1 MAKSVWDDLE
11 EVKENNNSNI
21 IQNSNNYKSVWDD
34 LEEVNSSNSNT
45 PNFQD
50 IEPHPY
56 INMAKDVAKKALNKS
71 TEMLNGMRDNFNN
84 PQQVQPQIQQPIQQP
99 EQPIVKPVLNTQNA
113 NNNNQVHIT
122 NPLDNYNLKDVTNRG
137 IDMLMRPETY
147 TRDANA
153 YQMETNNLN
162 ALGNNN
168 SGVPTFKLSATQ
180 NVLTNPAIQQL
191 KGAEKQEFAKRA
203 IKAIVNEKLTPQ
215 QEIENNYNSRANY
228 ELANKINADMLDSL
242 ERSKANYYAD
252 NGLEQL
258 GQGNISDWS
267 INPIS
272 QGEYI
277 ADKLRTNIEP
287 LQNNVIK
294 PIGNVIN
301 DIGAGVTQGI
311 ALAPYQLYQMVTE
324 PFRTIKSDIAT
335 RNNKEKPLSYGEFKK
350 LSISEQKDYVNKL
363 RKDSDVIAG
372 VQTAFAK
379 GGVNL
384 VNSVIDSISNTPY
397 MLSASATGKDYKK
410 VIEVKKLEKELAHKL
425 GVNASTNEVGK
436 ALVNHLRDV
445 KDKANDYKTVTALSE
460 FVVSMLPF
468 VPKSKTFI
476 SKIPDKSKLSGY
488 ISTTAKTVKPNELA
502 NAIKTGASIGAVLS
516 GGDTDLQGTIANAT
530 AGGLGGAT
538 LHEGGKVIKEG
549 TKLVGKI
556 SDNVKTNIEKA
567 KYINELKKNP
577 DNWVYETETKP
588 TGKMRGLGLSQ
599 TPEMKTETKRVFSP
613 FVDVDNMKSGAY
625 KERIS
630 KTDYKELGN
639 KKNEVE
645 IWKPNHELGESGELK
660 QGSLYGNVSA
670 NGVVN
675 QGGSARPLLVDKQN
689 PNYEKDIENLINAKN
704 NNSKVDIGP
713 VSDNVINAGI
723 KANIDL
729 RGYRHNI
736 DKSALNHIINRHGK
750 TENYR
755 NQIPI
760 TNDDIKN
767 IPDVIYNA
775 DKVEYSGKNK
785 QGKDVFK
792 YTKTMEDGNIYYA
805 EEVRTGKKQ
814 LSTQTMHKISGRS
827 NVIKPK
833 SPTSETISTNNSITD
848 NSETFKGGV
857 EESNITPEKQKE
869 LETQEKIN
877 WERTLKRRDNVDIE
891 IIKRAANL
899 KNGKKYSTGE
909 IKMLIGSARRGTL
922 NTPSLRSRF
931 DKLMKLV
938 EEPDDRITVQ
948 GGLSEFAEFHN
959 PNATD
964 EELVNA
970 AINNLLHNRKPL
982 NITERENDYTKH
994 LEQMYN
1000 DIENVRT
1007 QLLNVKTDVE
1017 AFEIYEQK
1025 ANELIK
1031 KYPNEISDDTFV
1043 EFVNIIN
1050 DKYEQS
1056 SYNKENE
1063 EINEYIS
1070 NVNGSGQG
1078 IYEKTSER
1086 NKRRTRKSNDDN
1098 IERVSKNDGN
1108 EYTQE
1113 TSTDRR
1119 TDVTPLENSE
1129 KINNNE
1135 EKGVDNERQ
1144 IDRRTNQRTNR
1155 ENSKKLSTTLQ
1166 MDKTMV
1172 SEQSKRLDTNNQG
1185 TIRPNRSE
1193 RTTDNVT
1200 IGNER
1205 LTKESK
1211 ISSSDKELIE
1221 KEYKNQH
1228 ELNLAIENYIN
1239 NGEYKKYQGSIRMP
1253 QAIKD
1258 WLKKYA
1264 GAGGLEKQGAEGK
1277 GLLSEYYTPQN
1288 IVNKMWEMTAQ
1299 YINTDGAKVLEPSV
1313 GIGRFLE
1320 TAPQNTSFD
1329 VVEMNPVSAKIA
1341 KILYPNANVST
1352 GEFQE
1357 RFIDK
1362 FKNLPIKNVTPEYDI
1377 VIGNP
1382 PYGQYSGRYK
1392 GLGEGRKHARLE
1404 SYFINR
1410 GLDSLKENGILTFIV
1425 PSTFLN
1431 GMKTFSKL
1439 EIGKKCEL
1447 IDAYR
1452 LPEKTFDTTSIGT
1465 DIIVLRKTNNKSY
1478 DENLSE
1484 NNWFNQ
1490 HPEKILGSIEER
1502 KNKFGKLE
1510 NYVKGDKNAVDKIDT
1525 SKKDIKETVVKDI
1538 NVPHKTTTKKSN
1550 HIASTSKKVKSEPIE
1565 QKTVEYEEYK
1575 AKNPV
1580 SDEDY
1585 KYFADTRVDGTLP
1598 KGKYSVG
1605 EKVNQYKGELYND
1618 FNYLQGNIY
1627 EKLDAL
1633 ETENLP
1639 KEQKEKQ
1646 MKKLLSVLPKPKTLN
1661 EIKLTPTSDF
1671 VREFPMKITV
1681 KDYMGNK
1688 VEEPTSLDKK
1698 YIKYVR
1704 DLTKAERNNI
1714 NVWDIEKFV
1723 NGDSIKTK
1731 FRGSKEEKENKR
1743 AGYLTRL
1750 KKTVD
1755 KTFNDFINSELP
1767 KEDKERFIDK
1777 WNRTFNGI
1785 YTPDYNKMPMFV
1797 KGLSATFKGEK
1808 LKLQNV
1814 QVEGINYLTNKGV
1827 GLLGFEV
1834 GVGKTL
1840 SGIISTV
1847 QNMQMGRCKKPLI
1860 LVPKQVK
1867 PNWIREIHEA
1877 FPNMKVNDLDNLS
1890 KFSGS
1895 IDDNTISVATFQVL
1909 DNIWYGENALKEL
1922 TRETYSINNDFSR
1935 ESTKRGLEKSK
1946 ERIEQFI
1953 GKAEKGNKKK
1963 YNLEDLGIDHITVD
1977 EAHNFKNLFG
1987 AAKADG
1993 QQGNTYTEI
2002 TGAEST
2008 RAKRLFLATQ
2018 HILNQNNNRNVFM
2031 LTATPFNNNPLEVF
2045 NMLTY
2050 LAKDK
2055 LDKMCLYNVYQFMEN
2070 YVDISADWVVD
2081 SKNDVVYKQVA
2092 SGFKNLQS
2100 LQGIIKSCMLI
2111 RSAEDAGVK
2120 RPNKH
2125 TRRVVLEPTQEQLD
2139 IIAEAEQEAITAKSD
2154 DKGAILRAISKSRI
2168 ATISPDI
2175 YNKNLEVSAED
2186 FIKNSPKLEYVMNAI
2201 ESMKN
2206 SDAKTSQLLYMPIGV
2221 DFLPK
2226 IKEYLVNKGVYNA
2239 NEIGIIKAGV
2249 NDDKI
2254 NEIVDSF
2261 NDKKGDIKLIIGT
2274 NKMKEGMNLNQNSSV
2289 LYVPYMD
2296 WNPTDYMQ
2304 IVGRIWRRGN
2314 NYDDIRVVVPLLKD
2328 STDSFMFQK
2337 LDEKIKRLNNIM
2349 DTTKDYIDTSELSTA
2364 DEKINMITNPDKKA
2378 NMFSQI
2384 EKQKLD
2390 NQKSTLQG
2398 KLETT
2403 QHYKSELEQAK
2414 KDVKNA
2420 EYWVNSYKEKLENI
2434 EDKESYQYS
2443 YTKSSVDSYKKE
2455 LSKAKQNLKYVEN
2468 KIERLELDFKGKD
2481 SEENINKEI
2490 EKIDKKLEDLKET
2503 TEKKR
2508 EEYQKEYNNTR
2519 AKGKNIDELIKEF
2532 EEDTKNLYENVE
2544 ENGESYS
2551 IDIPDFMKK
2560 QNNEVVEDTG
2570 LDIDLDNI
2578 HSKISK
2584 GIKGRDL
2591 MKLLPNEIAEIFE
2604 KHSRF
2609 RSYTFKNLDTNSK
2622 STKGVHY
2629 NFRREIHLNLDAIKD
2644 SPSKFVKTLLHELRH
2659 AQQEYEY
2666 LEIIKKPKNQR
2677 TNNENLFVENYKKCK
2692 EVNRKK
2698 QIYYNK
2704 HKDLI
2709 DRFRQCNYSSAEE
2722 RANAISQLSQKEQD
2736 ILDTYDNL
2744 FKNYWN
2750 SQFEVEAREQGELYA
2765 KKYRQKSGY
2774 SLSRTFRTEQTNTG
2788 TSTEWNLGPN
2798 SRNSSTRGGKLSTN
2812 ERGLG
2817 QNQGRDT
2824 QFLGEYSEEQPEY
2837 RTEPT
2842 RQEINKAT
2850 TLSNSDSAVQRVA
2863 KNEVRKWYGG
2873 IEKDRY
2879 DVNKNLSAFVRHTDR
2894 VAKDLS
2900 KKLGFKV
2907 NGKMVR
2913 EIMPFLRERTDF
2925 PMKLDRKDLKR
2936 LFTSLSSQ
2944 DKAILRSDADVI
2956 SNKLQKYYEN
2966 YNYAHGIVPDE
2977 QIENHISHIWDL
2989 DNKKS
2994 ALLTS
2999 YFSTKSKFAKQ
3010 RTIETLVKGI
3020 DGFEVNGE
3028 MVNFKPKTLDYAEIL
3043 KISSDSL
3050 IKATHDIMLAENV
3063 KNLKKGNEKLVLP
3076 INKAPKD
3083 WVEINHPALN
3093 KCVYRGG
3100 NEDMAIL
3107 ERTPVA
3113 VHPSIANTLLTV
3125 FERQKP
3131 DNKFW
3136 KLYDKTGAIMKYG
3149 ELSLSGFHGFALSE
3163 SSIGNVGLRKT
3174 LQELNPL
3181 KIIDNIKNG
3190 NYYVYQNEKSA
3201 KDALTHGLSL
3211 GTPLD
3216 VRRSL
3221 IEQVP
3226 VIGKVAE
3233 LNNKVLWDHL
3243 HSTYKLIAYE
3253 TLCEQQE
3260 HLTDDIK
3267 NDIAQWVN
3275 DSFGGQAWEL
3285 LGIRPSQV
3293 KVAHRAMLSPDWF
3306 ISTTR
3311 QFLGSLSSEK
3321 LFKIIDKTQFR
3332 NAKETFRML
3341 GLTGETAEG
3350 SKIIGKVGRKF
3361 WLKSAIIMM
3370 LGMYN
3375 VLNACFREKDRR
3387 EHPEYYDKM
3396 TPWDYSIW
3404 SNTDSTDDMA
3414 QRMLPYIFIGR
3425 NKDGTARY
3433 LRLGKQFREI
3443 PELLS
3448 NPIMKISPKL
3458 NPIINTT
3465 SNVLYGRDV
3474 ANSIKSLTGNDSF
3487 NNQDIWNG
3495 YGKYATMKEGKDL
3508 ALGRANVIKKS
3519 FMPYI
3524 IQNAMNEKHNKSA
3537 WDFVAQTSNGLSSHK
3552 LTNKYETAL
3561 KRNYTSSDIDKI
3573 TKRAIRDGMTSEQIE
3588 NSHKYALKNYKRDNT
3603 LKYKQQYIDAI
3614 KSQDMNKIEKIGRN
3628 DLPASEKRRIYE
3640 KAYNEVLEESLKG
3653 KE

>member
-1 MAKSVWDDLE
+1 MGLYDDLLE
-11 EVKENNNSNI
+11 EDTKVVNTNNA
-21 IQNSNNYKSVWDD
+21 KGGLFDD
-34 LEEVNSSNSNT
+34 LLEDNSSNSNT

-71 TEMLNGMRDNFNN
+71 NEMLNGMRDNFNN

-99 EQPIVKPVLNTQNA
+99 VQQQPIAKPVLNTQNA
-113 NNNNQVHIT
+113 SNNNQVHIT
-122 NPLDNYNLKDVTNRG
+122 NPLDDYNLKDVTNRG

-191 KGAEKQEFAKRA
+191 KGVEKQEFAKRA

-242 ERSKANYYAD
+242 ERSKANYYTD

-267 INPIS
+267 INPTS

-384 VNSVIDSISNTPY
+384 VNSVIDFISNTPY

-488 ISTTAKTVKPNELA
+488 ISTTAKTVKPNELV
-502 NAIKTGASIGAVLS
+502 NSIKTGASIGAVLS

-645 IWKPNHELGESGELK
+645 IWKPNHELGESGKLK

-675 QGGSARPLLVDKQN
+675 QGESARPLLVDKQN
-689 PNYEKDIENLINAKN
+689 PNYEKDIENLINTKN

-814 LSTQTMHKISGRS
+814 LSTQTMYKISGRS

-857 EESNITPEKQKE
+857 EESNITP
-869 LETQEKIN
+869 
-877 WERTLKRRDNVDIE
+877 
-891 IIKRAANL
+891 
-899 KNGKKYSTGE
+899 
-909 IKMLIGSARRGTL
+909 
-922 NTPSLRSRF
+922 
-931 DKLMKLV
+931 
-938 EEPDDRITVQ
+938 
-948 GGLSEFAEFHN
+948 
-959 PNATD
+959 
-964 EELVNA
+964 
-970 AINNLLHNRKPL
+970 
-982 NITERENDYTKH
+982 
-994 LEQMYN
+994 
-1000 DIENVRT
+1000 
-1007 QLLNVKTDVE
+1007 
-1017 AFEIYEQK
+1017 
-1025 ANELIK
+1025 
-1031 KYPNEISDDTFV
+1031 
-1043 EFVNIIN
+1043 
-1050 DKYEQS
+1050 
-1056 SYNKENE
+1056 
-1063 EINEYIS
+1063 
-1070 NVNGSGQG
+1070 
-1078 IYEKTSER
+1078 
-1086 NKRRTRKSNDDN
+1086 
-1098 IERVSKNDGN
+1098 
-1108 EYTQE
+1108 
-1113 TSTDRR
+1113 
-1119 TDVTPLENSE
+1119 LENSE

-1144 IDRRTNQRTNR
+1144 IDRGTNQGTNR

-1341 KILYPNANVST
+1341 KILYPNANVTT

-1392 GLGEGRKHARLE
+1392 GLGEGKKHARLE

-1525 SKKDIKETVVKDI
+1525 SKKDIKETVANDI
-1538 NVPHKTTTKKSN
+1538 NVPSKTTIKKSN

-1565 QKTVEYEEYK
+1565 HKTVEYEEYK

-1580 SDEDY
+1580 SDDDY

-1598 KGKYSVG
+1598 KEKYSVG

-1633 ETENLP
+1633 ETENLQ

-1681 KDYMGNK
+1681 KDYMGNE

-1743 AGYLTRL
+1743 AEYLTRL

-1785 YTPDYNKMPMFV
+1785 YTPDYNKMPMLV

-1895 IDDNTISVATFQVL
+1895 IDDNTISVATFQAL

-1963 YNLEDLGIDHITVD
+1963 FNLENLGIDHITVD

-1987 AAKADG
+1987 DARADG
-1993 QQGNTYTEI
+1993 QQGNTYTKI

-2018 HILNQNNNRNVFM
+2018 YILNQNNNRNVFM
-2031 LTATPFNNNPLEVF
+2031 LTATPFNNSPLEVF

-2055 LDKMCLYNVYQFMEN
+2055 LDKMGIYNVYQFMEN

-2081 SKNDVVYKQVA
+2081 SKNDVVFKQVA

-2139 IIAEAEQEAITAKSD
+2139 VIAEAEQEAITAKSD
-2154 DKGAILRAISKSRI
+2154 DKGAVLRAISKSRI

-2261 NDKKGDIKLIIGT
+2261 NDKKGDLKLIIGT

-2337 LDEKIKRLNNIM
+2337 LDEKTKRLNNIM

-2414 KDVKNA
+2414 KDIKNA

-2532 EEDTKNLYENVE
+2532 EEDTKNLYSGDKNKSSDINSDDVHNFNFSENKPNE
-2544 ENGESYS
+2544 ELEELHQITKNGATFDDLINFDKGFKVLKEKFKDFKDYKIESDTKLNGQGVHKGRNKKIVINTSRINSVQEY
-2551 IDIPDFMKK
+2551 IEVLAHELKHAEQYKNYLKALKVPEKLRTDK
-2560 QNNEVVEDTG
+2560 QNS
-2570 LDIDLDNI
+2570 DIRLWKECIRVNNDFQKLCYREKNI
-2578 HSKISK
+2578 ANDYSYLKMK
-2584 GIKGRDL
+2584 G
-2591 MKLLPNEIAEIFE
+2591 
-2604 KHSRF
+2604 
-2609 RSYTFKNLDTNSK
+2609 Y
-2622 STKGVHY
+2622 
-2629 NFRREIHLNLDAIKD
+2629 
-2644 SPSKFVKTLLHELRH
+2644 
-2659 AQQEYEY
+2659 
-2666 LEIIKKPKNQR
+2666 
-2677 TNNENLFVENYKKCK
+2677 TNNEIDNFILNKYPNKQAFYKRFK
-2692 EVNRKK
+2692 NA
-2698 QIYYNK
+2698 YNEYK
-2704 HKDLI
+2704 
-2709 DRFRQCNYSSAEE
+2709 N
-2722 RANAISQLSQKEQD
+2722 D
-2736 ILDTYDNL
+2736 ILEKDARKAKKEIKEDIDYARQRGELNGTRIERRSTLRGTPIASNV
-2744 FKNYWN
+2744 WIRGR
-2750 SQFEVEAREQGELYA
+2750 REQG
-2765 KKYRQKSGY
+2765 
-2774 SLSRTFRTEQTNTG
+2774 
-2788 TSTEWNLGPN
+2788 
-2798 SRNSSTRGGKLSTN
+2798 
-2812 ERGLG
+2812 G
-2817 QNQGRDT
+2817 Q
-2824 QFLGEYSEEQPEY
+2824 FSIE
-2837 RTEPT
+2837 TEPT

-3043 KISSDSL
+3043 KIFSDSL

-3100 NEDMAIL
+3100 NEDMTIL

-3201 KDALTHGLSL
+3201 KDALVHGLSL

-3341 GLTGETAEG
+3341 GLTGETAE
-3350 SKIIGKVGRKF
+3350 SSRIRGKVGRKF
-3361 WLKSAIIMM
+3361 WLKSAIVMM

-3404 SNTDSTDDMA
+3404 SNADSTDDMA

-3524 IQNAMNEKHNKSA
+3524 IQNAINEKHNKSA

-3573 TKRAIRDGMTSEQIE
+3573 TKRSIRDGMTSEQIE

-3628 DLPASEKRRIYE
+3628 ELPASEKRRIYE

-3653 KE
+3653 K

>member
-1 MAKSVWDDLE
+1 MGLYDDLLE
-11 EVKENNNSNI
+11 ENTKVVNTNNT
-21 IQNSNNYKSVWDD
+21 KGGLFDD
-34 LEEVNSSNSNT
+34 LLEDNSSNSNT

-99 EQPIVKPVLNTQNA
+99 VQQQPIVKPVLNTQNA

-168 SGVPTFKLSATQ
+168 SGVPTFKLTATQ

-335 RNNKEKPLSYGEFKK
+335 RNNKEKPLSYGEFKR
-350 LSISEQKDYVNKL
+350 LSISEQKEYVNKL

-384 VNSVIDSISNTPY
+384 VNSAIDFISNTPY

-538 LHEGGKVIKEG
+538 LHEGGKVVKEG
-549 TKLVGKI
+549 AKLVGKI
-556 SDNVKTNIEKA
+556 SDNVKTGIEKT

-625 KERIS
+625 KEKIS

-645 IWKPNHELGESGELK
+645 VWKPNHELGESGELK

-675 QGGSARPLLVDKQN
+675 QGESARPLLVDKQN
-689 PNYEKDIENLINAKN
+689 PNYEEDIENLINTKN

-760 TNDDIKN
+760 TNEDIKN

-775 DKVEYSGKNK
+775 DNVEYSGKNEK
-785 QGKDVFK
+785 GLDTFQ
-792 YTKTMEDGNIYYA
+792 YRKTNRNGEIYYI
-805 EEVRTGKKQ
+805 EEVRTGKKT
-814 LSTQTMHKISGRS
+814 LTTNSMYKKIERS
-827 NVIKPK
+827 NANMPQ
-833 SPTSETISTNNSITD
+833 SLTSETILSNNSITD

-857 EESNITPEKQKE
+857 EENNI
-869 LETQEKIN
+869 
-877 WERTLKRRDNVDIE
+877 
-891 IIKRAANL
+891 
-899 KNGKKYSTGE
+899 
-909 IKMLIGSARRGTL
+909 
-922 NTPSLRSRF
+922 
-931 DKLMKLV
+931 
-938 EEPDDRITVQ
+938 
-948 GGLSEFAEFHN
+948 
-959 PNATD
+959 
-964 EELVNA
+964 
-970 AINNLLHNRKPL
+970 
-982 NITERENDYTKH
+982 
-994 LEQMYN
+994 
-1000 DIENVRT
+1000 
-1007 QLLNVKTDVE
+1007 
-1017 AFEIYEQK
+1017 
-1025 ANELIK
+1025 
-1031 KYPNEISDDTFV
+1031 
-1043 EFVNIIN
+1043 
-1050 DKYEQS
+1050 
-1056 SYNKENE
+1056 
-1063 EINEYIS
+1063 
-1070 NVNGSGQG
+1070 
-1078 IYEKTSER
+1078 
-1086 NKRRTRKSNDDN
+1086 
-1098 IERVSKNDGN
+1098 
-1108 EYTQE
+1108 
-1113 TSTDRR
+1113 
-1119 TDVTPLENSE
+1119 TPLENSE

-1155 ENSKKLSTTLQ
+1155 ENSEKLSTTLQ
-1166 MDKTMV
+1166 MDETMV

-1193 RTTDNVT
+1193 RTTDNVAN
-1200 IGNER
+1200 GNER

-1299 YINTDGAKVLEPSV
+1299 YINTDGAKVLEPSA

-1329 VVEMNPVSAKIA
+1329 VVEMNPVSAKIT
-1341 KILYPNANVST
+1341 KILYPNANVTT

-1392 GLGEGRKHARLE
+1392 GLGEGKKHARLE

-1538 NVPHKTTTKKSN
+1538 NVPRKTTTKKSN
-1550 HIASTSKKVKSEPIE
+1550 HIANTSKKVKSEPE
-1565 QKTVEYEEYK
+1565 EHKTVEYEEYK

-1598 KGKYSVG
+1598 KEKYSVG
-1605 EKVNQYKGELYND
+1605 EKVNQYKNELYND

-1633 ETENLP
+1633 KTENLP

-1671 VREFPMKITV
+1671 VREFPMKITI
-1681 KDYMGNK
+1681 KDYMGNE

-1743 AGYLTRL
+1743 AEYLTRL

-1767 KEDKERFIDK
+1767 KEDKEKFIDK

-1785 YTPDYNKMPMFV
+1785 YTPDYNKMPMLV

-1860 LVPKQVK
+1860 LVPKSTK
-1867 PNWIREIHEA
+1867 PNWINEIHEA

-1895 IDDNTISVATFQVL
+1895 IDDNTISVATFQAL

-1963 YNLEDLGIDHITVD
+1963 FNLEDLGIDHITVD

-1987 AAKADG
+1987 DARADG
-1993 QQGNTYTEI
+1993 QQGNTYTKI

-2018 HILNQNNNRNVFM
+2018 HILNHNNNRNVFM
-2031 LTATPFNNNPLEVF
+2031 LTATPFNNSPLEVF

-2055 LDKMCLYNVYQFMEN
+2055 LDKMGIYNVYQFMEN

-2081 SKNDVVYKQVA
+2081 SKNDVVFKQVA

-2154 DKGAILRAISKSRI
+2154 DKGAVLRAISKSRI

-2186 FIKNSPKLEYVMNAI
+2186 FIKNSPKLEFVMNAI

-2206 SDAKTSQLLYMPIGV
+2206 SDSKTSQLLYMPIGV

-2239 NEIGIIKAGV
+2239 NEIGIIKAGIS
-2249 NDDKI
+2249 DDKLY
-2254 NEIVDSF
+2254 EIVDSF
-2261 NDKKGDIKLIIGT
+2261 NDKKGDLKLIIGT

-2337 LDEKIKRLNNIM
+2337 LDEKTKRLNNIM

-2414 KDVKNA
+2414 KDIKNA

-2532 EEDTKNLYENVE
+2532 EEDTKNLYS
-2544 ENGESYS
+2544 G
-2551 IDIPDFMKK
+2551 D
-2560 QNNEVVEDTG
+2560 
-2570 LDIDLDNI
+2570 
-2578 HSKISK
+2578 
-2584 GIKGRDL
+2584 
-2591 MKLLPNEIAEIFE
+2591 
-2604 KHSRF
+2604 
-2609 RSYTFKNLDTNSK
+2609 KNKSSDTNSDDVHNFNFSENK
-2622 STKGVHY
+2622 PNEELKELHQITKNGATFDDLINFDKGFKVLKEKFKDFKDYKIESDTKLNGQGVHKGR
-2629 NFRREIHLNLDAIKD
+2629 NKKIAINT
-2644 SPSKFVKTLLHELRH
+2644 SRINSVQEYIEVLAHELKH
-2659 AQQEYEY
+2659 AEQYKNY
-2666 LEIIKKPKNQR
+2666 LEALKVPEKLRTDKQNSDIRLWKECIRVNNDFQKLCYREKDIANDYSYLKMKGY
-2677 TNNENLFVENYKKCK
+2677 TNNEIDNFILNKYPNKQAFYKRFK
-2692 EVNRKK
+2692 NA
-2698 QIYYNK
+2698 YNEYK
-2704 HKDLI
+2704 
-2709 DRFRQCNYSSAEE
+2709 N
-2722 RANAISQLSQKEQD
+2722 D
-2736 ILDTYDNL
+2736 ILEKDARKSKKEIKEDIDYARQRGELNGTRIERRSTLRGTPIASNV
-2744 FKNYWN
+2744 WIRGR
-2750 SQFEVEAREQGELYA
+2750 REQG
-2765 KKYRQKSGY
+2765 
-2774 SLSRTFRTEQTNTG
+2774 
-2788 TSTEWNLGPN
+2788 
-2798 SRNSSTRGGKLSTN
+2798 
-2812 ERGLG
+2812 G
-2817 QNQGRDT
+2817 Q
-2824 QFLGEYSEEQPEY
+2824 FSIE
-2837 RTEPT
+2837 TEPT

-2850 TLSNSDSAVQRVA
+2850 TLSNSDSAVQRIA

-3201 KDALTHGLSL
+3201 KDALAHGLSL

-3404 SNTDSTDDMA
+3404 SNADSTDDMA

-3653 KE
+3653 K

>member
-1 MAKSVWDDLE
+1 MGLYDDLLE
-11 EVKENNNSNI
+11 EDTKVVNTNNA
-21 IQNSNNYKSVWDD
+21 KGGLFDD
-34 LEEVNSSNSNT
+34 LLEDNSSNSNT

-99 EQPIVKPVLNTQNA
+99 VQQPIAKPVLNTQNA
-113 NNNNQVHIT
+113 SNNNQVHIT

-203 IKAIVNEKLTPQ
+203 IKEIVNEKLTPQ
-215 QEIENNYNSRANY
+215 QEIESNYNSRANY

-272 QGEYI
+272 QGGYI

-384 VNSVIDSISNTPY
+384 VNSVIDFISNTPY

-468 VPKSKTFI
+468 VPKNKTFI

-488 ISTTAKTVKPNELA
+488 ISTTAKTVKPNELV

-538 LHEGGKVIKEG
+538 LHEGGKIVKEG
-549 TKLVGKI
+549 AKLVGKI
-556 SDNVKTNIEKA
+556 SDNVKTGLEKT

-689 PNYEKDIENLINAKN
+689 PNYEKDIENLINTKN

-814 LSTQTMHKISGRS
+814 LSTQTMYKISGRS

-857 EESNITPEKQKE
+857 EKSDITPEKQRE
-869 LETQEKIN
+869 LEKQENIN

-1000 DIENVRT
+1000 DIKTSNNIILTGNNYEERANIYLDEIT
-1007 QLLNVKTDVE
+1007 KLINKYGEELPQDTFINLVKTV
-1017 AFEIYEQK
+1017 
-1025 ANELIK
+1025 
-1031 KYPNEISDDTFV
+1031 NEID
-1043 EFVNIIN
+1043 ENIIN
-1050 DKYEQS
+1050 PSYNNEQGVNNEQTTRNGIKSNIDETDRGLQTQSPERNTRRINRNNDSNNEQS
-1056 SYNKENE
+1056 RES
-1063 EINEYIS
+1063 S
-1070 NVNGSGQG
+1070 
-1078 IYEKTSER
+1078 R
-1086 NKRRTRKSNDDN
+1086 
-1098 IERVSKNDGN
+1098 N

-1113 TSTDRR
+1113 TSIDKR
-1119 TDVTPLENSE
+1119 TDVNPLENSE

-1341 KILYPNANVST
+1341 KILYPNANVTT

-1392 GLGEGRKHARLE
+1392 GLGEGKKHARLE

-1598 KGKYSVG
+1598 KEKYSVG

-1681 KDYMGNK
+1681 KDYMGNE

-1743 AGYLTRL
+1743 AGYITRL

-1767 KEDKERFIDK
+1767 KEDKEKFIDK

-1785 YTPDYNKMPMFV
+1785 YTPDYNKMPMLV
-1797 KGLSATFKGEK
+1797 NGLSATFKGEK

-1895 IDDNTISVATFQVL
+1895 IDDNTISVATFQAL

-1963 YNLEDLGIDHITVD
+1963 FNLEDLGIDHITVD

-1987 AAKADG
+1987 DARADG
-1993 QQGNTYTEI
+1993 QQGNTYTKI

-2018 HILNQNNNRNVFM
+2018 YILNQNNNRNVFM
-2031 LTATPFNNNPLEVF
+2031 LTATPFNNSPLEVF

-2055 LDKMCLYNVYQFMEN
+2055 LDKMGIYNVYQFMEN

-2081 SKNDVVYKQVA
+2081 SKNDVVFKQVA

-2139 IIAEAEQEAITAKSD
+2139 VIAEAEQEAITAKSD
-2154 DKGAILRAISKSRI
+2154 DKGAVLRAISKSRI

-2261 NDKKGDIKLIIGT
+2261 NDKKGDLKLIIGT

-2337 LDEKIKRLNNIM
+2337 LDEKTKRLNNIM

-2519 AKGKNIDELIKEF
+2519 AKGKNIDKLIKEF
-2532 EEDTKNLYENVE
+2532 EEDTKNLYSGDKNKSSDINSDDVHNFNFSENKYNEELKELHQITKNGAIFDDLINFDKGFKVLKEKFKDFKDYKIESDTKLNGQGVHKGRNKKIAINTSRINSVQEYIEVLAHELKHAEQYKNYLKALKVPEKLRTDKQNSDIRLWKECIRVNNDFQKLCYREKDIANDYFSMKVQQYSIEQIDNYICNRYPNKQAFYKRFKNAYNEYKNDILEKEARNAKKEIKEGIEYARQRGELNGTRIERRSTLRGTVSNSNVWIRGRRQTGLFAFE
-2544 ENGESYS
+2544 EN
-2551 IDIPDFMKK
+2551 
-2560 QNNEVVEDTG
+2560 
-2570 LDIDLDNI
+2570 
-2578 HSKISK
+2578 
-2584 GIKGRDL
+2584 
-2591 MKLLPNEIAEIFE
+2591 
-2604 KHSRF
+2604 
-2609 RSYTFKNLDTNSK
+2609 
-2622 STKGVHY
+2622 
-2629 NFRREIHLNLDAIKD
+2629 
-2644 SPSKFVKTLLHELRH
+2644 
-2659 AQQEYEY
+2659 
-2666 LEIIKKPKNQR
+2666 
-2677 TNNENLFVENYKKCK
+2677 
-2692 EVNRKK
+2692 
-2698 QIYYNK
+2698 
-2704 HKDLI
+2704 
-2709 DRFRQCNYSSAEE
+2709 
-2722 RANAISQLSQKEQD
+2722 
-2736 ILDTYDNL
+2736 
-2744 FKNYWN
+2744 
-2750 SQFEVEAREQGELYA
+2750 
-2765 KKYRQKSGY
+2765 
-2774 SLSRTFRTEQTNTG
+2774 
-2788 TSTEWNLGPN
+2788 
-2798 SRNSSTRGGKLSTN
+2798 
-2812 ERGLG
+2812 
-2817 QNQGRDT
+2817 
-2824 QFLGEYSEEQPEY
+2824 
-2837 RTEPT
+2837 PT
-2842 RQEINKAT
+2842 RQEINKVT

-3100 NEDMAIL
+3100 NEDMTIL

-3201 KDALTHGLSL
+3201 KDALVHGLSL

-3332 NAKETFRML
+3332 NAKETFRIL

-3350 SKIIGKVGRKF
+3350 SRIRGKVGRKF
-3361 WLKSAIIMM
+3361 WLKSAIVMM

-3404 SNTDSTDDMA
+3404 SNADSTDDMA

-3524 IQNAMNEKHNKSA
+3524 IQNAINEKHNKSA
-3537 WDFVAQTSNGLSSHK
+3537 WDFVAQTSNGLSSYK

-3628 DLPASEKRRIYE
+3628 ELPASEKRRIYE

-3653 KE
+3653 K